1 MWQRSL
7 KLLDLSDSG
16 GVLMSMEM
24 GPSSIGSTTGLAMAA
39 SEEIAPVP
47 SVEEP
52 EGADIPTKKES

>member
-1 MWQRSL
+1 
-7 KLLDLSDSG
+7 
-16 GVLMSMEM
+16 MSMVT

-39 SEEIAPVP
+39 SEDSAPLP